1 MSVKLAIAIKTPA
14 RSLQK
19 LRIAGGV
26 CAHRVRLLPIGDD
39 VVRGTTPA
47 MLLIVNRNHSP
58 KKYNSRCAE
67 CQNVDHPFRLVA
79 LTISDLSYAT
89 ANQVQES
96 EFVASLTTGKWL
108 KGNHTSRQTM
118 Q

>member
-47 MLLIVNRNHSP
+47 MLLIVNPETIAQKNITRDM
-58 KKYNSRCAE
+58 
-67 CQNVDHPFRLVA
+67 QNAKMWITLF
-79 LTISDLSYAT
+79 T
-89 ANQVQES
+89 Q
-96 EFVASLTTGKWL
+96 
-108 KGNHTSRQTM
+108 
-118 Q
+118 